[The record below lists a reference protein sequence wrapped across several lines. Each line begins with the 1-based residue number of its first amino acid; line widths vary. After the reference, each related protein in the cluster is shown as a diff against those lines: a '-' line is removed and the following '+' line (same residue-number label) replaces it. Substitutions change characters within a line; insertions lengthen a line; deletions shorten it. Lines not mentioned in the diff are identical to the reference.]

1 LRIRNG
7 FDRRVTR
14 VRVHAHAGEVWAC
27 ANREEARMNKN
38 ELHGG
43 ARYLGGK
50 VEKAVGDAVDSR
62 DWQVDGVVDQV
73 AGGAENLYG
82 RARSV
87 AEDAADAAP
96 GFVDAAKERLADAR
110 HTLGDAAA
118 RVSERAHDIA
128 DRATDRA
135 HDMADRA
142 SDRAHNAG
150 AVAGRGGRAANAAV
164 ANSPAVWAIGAAVG
178 GYLLGWLIHGER
190 A

>member
-27 ANREEARMNKN
+27 ADREEGRMNKN

-50 VEKAVGDAVDSR
+50 VEKAVGDAVESR

-87 AEDAADAAP
+87 AEDAAD
-96 GFVDAAKERLADAR
+96 
-110 HTLGDAAA
+110 H
-118 RVSERAHDIA
+118 
-128 DRATDRA
+128 
-135 HDMADRA
+135 
-142 SDRAHNAG
+142 AG
-150 AVAGRGGRAANAAV
+150 AVAGRGGRAANSAV
-164 ANSPAVWAIGAAVG
+164 ANSPAMWAIGAAMG

>member
-1 LRIRNG
+1 
-7 FDRRVTR
+7 
-14 VRVHAHAGEVWAC
+14 
-27 ANREEARMNKN
+27 MNKN

-50 VEKAVGDAVDSR
+50 VEKAVGDAVGSR

-87 AEDAADAAP
+87 AEDAIDAAP
-96 GFVDAAKERLADAR
+96 GFADDAKERLSDVADHAR
-110 HTLGDAAA
+110 DVADRAA
-118 RVSERAHDIA
+118 ERTRDVA

-135 HDMADRA
+135 HDLADRA
-142 SDRAHNAG
+142 GDAA
-150 AVAGRGGRAANAAV
+150 ARGTRAANAAV
-164 ANSPAVWAIGAAVG
+164 SDNPASWAVLAAVGAGIG